1 SYPMP
6 VVRTSVRLNRTTSS
20 PGPVAG
26 TAVIGC
32 GAHASGAAPSDASA
46 AAATTHASLR
56 LIGPPFDARG
66 PNPGSDRDVAR
77 AERGGE
83 VLVRGPGPDEE
94 RARRVDAVRPRECER

>member
-1 SYPMP
+1 MP

-26 TAVIGC
+26 TTGIGC
-32 GAHASGAAPSDASA
+32 GAHASGAAPSAASVDAV
-46 AAATTHASLR
+46 TTHASLR
-56 LIGPPFDARG
+56 LIEPPFDARG

-83 VLVRGPGPDEE
+83 VLVRRPGADEQ
-94 RARRVDAVRPRECER
+94 RARRVDAVRPRERERE